1 MEQCGTAVG
10 LSPIPSVALLGPGP
24 AFILF
29 ENGADIYNKLTEE
42 EELPISGLCQELESG

>member
-1 MEQCGTAVG
+1 MEQCGTADG

-24 AFILF
+24 AFIFF
-29 ENGADIYNKLTEE
+29 ENGADIYDKLTDE